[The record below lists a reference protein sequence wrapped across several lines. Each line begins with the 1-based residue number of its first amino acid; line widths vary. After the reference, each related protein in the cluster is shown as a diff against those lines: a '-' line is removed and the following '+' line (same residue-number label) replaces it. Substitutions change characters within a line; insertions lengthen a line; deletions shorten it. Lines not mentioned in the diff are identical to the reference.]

1 MKRMLLII
9 IAALIIALFV
19 PTYAYADVMED
30 LDKEVSDNLGNIDFT
45 EVDEAAGGFFQSVSD
60 KVK

>member
-1 MKRMLLII
+1 MKRVLLII

-45 EVDEAAGGFFQSVSD
+45 
-60 KVK
+60 